1 METSRGQFAFNSFTR
16 LQESVNFLIFF
27 SSNRISLPPS
37 PKCECN
43 TRAPMIN
50 GWEGTAVLTHGSLI
64 RFGCMSYVFSIVLS
78 NVGDEEFY
86 AMK

>member
-1 METSRGQFAFNSFTR
+1 MKNGETPRSV
-16 LQESVNFLIFF
+16 SVNSVMRLVECRLINIFPL
-27 SSNRISLPPS
+27 NRMSLPPS

-78 NVGDEEFY
+78 NVGDEEF
-86 AMK
+86 